1 MKYLVVATALVML
14 LSAGGMVQAE
24 TGPTGGVIVEKAWS
38 RATVP
43 GARAAAI
50 YMLLTNRGTEAV
62 TVVSLSTDVARM
74 TEAHQTINE
83 DGMMRMRPAENLL
96 IAAGDSLVFEPGGLH
111 VMLMGLQRQLS
122 AGDTYTLQIT
132 LSDGQQLETEVL
144 VGNPGQMT
152 MP

>member
-1 MKYLVVATALVML
+1 MKYLVVTAALVV
-14 LSAGGMVQAE
+14 LSSFGGKAQAE
-24 TGPTGGVIVEKAWS
+24 TVRAGGITVEKAWS
-38 RATVP
+38 RATPP

-62 TVVSLSTDVARM
+62 SVVSLSTDVASM

-96 IAAGDSLVFEPGGLH
+96 IAVGDSLVFEPGGLH

-122 AGDTYTLQIT
+122 AGDTFTLQIT